1 MVWNGF
7 KKWNIKEDEPVSRS
21 DFVDPLTGLWNAFRM
36 EERISRERGKGYLIV
51 LGINEFDDV
60 INLFGYGAAGSF
72 LKDVAL
78 ELQSFLSDGEA
89 AARWKG
95 DLFLLLVEETN
106 QRRMEERFNAL
117 MQRLCALPI
126 KPGTQHSEYPC
137 TCTCGAVKLERNFSF
152 EQLCEAAEMTRRLQ
166 LLYGQENVCGFYA
179 EEEERLKRYERLR
192 DDLDQAFQQSE
203 FHPWFLPQRDPNTE
217 EIIGGDVQL
226 RWNHPELGWIP
237 QEEFELLLENEKRR
251 TGVALMALEEICAQI
266 KAWVDED
273 KIPVPLFLRL
283 SEADLYSK
291 EFLQQ
296 VRRLILRYQIP
307 QSLLYLELPG
317 GTIRK
322 DWKHLRTIVEPLAE
336 KGVKISLD
344 QWENEGASLS
354 AFWNIPVSAV
364 KVDISKLRLG
374 VGADWDEKRRLMFQR
389 LVEVLSE
396 LDIRVICT
404 QVNSK
409 EQAEFIG
416 KMNGYG
422 ISGTIVSKPVN
433 IVEFYNQMFSD
444 EKKNVASIETF

>member
-7 KKWNIKEDEPVSRS
+7 KKWNAKEEGPVSRD

-51 LGINEFDDV
+51 LGINEFDHV
-60 INLFGYGAAGSF
+60 INLFGYGAGGSL

-78 ELQSFLSDGEA
+78 ELQDFLSDGEA

-95 DLFLLLVEETN
+95 GLFLLLAEETN
-106 QRRMEERFNAL
+106 RRRMEERFNGL

-126 KPGTQHSEYPC
+126 KLGVQHSEYPY
-137 TCTCGAVKLERNFSF
+137 TCTCGAVKSERNFSF
-152 EQLCEAAEMTRRLQ
+152 EQLCEAADMTRKLQ
-166 LLYGQENVCGFYA
+166 LLYGQENVCGFYS
-179 EEEERLKRYERLR
+179 EEEERLKRYQRLR
-192 DDLDQAFQQSE
+192 GDLDQAFQQGE
-203 FHPWFLPQRDPNTE
+203 FHPWLLPQRDPNTE
-217 EIIGGDVQL
+217 EIVGGDVQL

-237 QEEFELLLENEKRR
+237 QEEFELLLQEEKRR
-251 TGVALMALEEICAQI
+251 TGVALMVLEEVCAQI
-266 KAWVDED
+266 KAWVEED
-273 KIPVPLFLRL
+273 KLPAPLFLRL

-296 VRRLILRYQIP
+296 VRRLILRYQVP

-322 DWKHLRTIVEPLAE
+322 DWKYLRTLVEPLAE

-364 KVDISKLRLG
+364 KLDISKLRLG
-374 VGADWDEKRRLMFQR
+374 AGADWDEKRQLMFRR
-389 LVEVLSE
+389 LAEVLSE
-396 LDIRVICT
+396 LDIRIICT
-404 QVNSK
+404 QVNAK

-422 ISGTIVSKPVN
+422 ISGTLFSKPMN
-433 IVEFYNQMFSD
+433 IEEFSNEIFS
-444 EKKNVASIETF
+444 E

>member
-7 KKWNIKEDEPVSRS
+7 KKWNVKEEEPVNRS
-21 DFVDPLTGLWNAFRM
+21 DFIDPLTGLWNAFRM

-51 LGINEFDDV
+51 LGINEFHEV
-60 INLFGYGAAGSF
+60 INLFGYGAAGS
-72 LKDVAL
+72 LLRDVAM
-78 ELQSFLSDGEA
+78 ELQDFLNDGEA
-89 AARWKG
+89 AARWKAG
-95 DLFLLLVEETN
+95 LFLLLVEETN
-106 QRRMEERFNAL
+106 QRRMEERFNGL
-117 MQRLCALPI
+117 MQRLSQLPI
-126 KPGTQHSEYPC
+126 KVDTQRSEYPC

-152 EQLCEAAEMTRRLQ
+152 ERLCQVADMTRKLQ

-179 EEEERLKRYERLR
+179 EEEDRLKRYEQLR
-192 DDLDQAFQQSE
+192 GDLDQAFQQGE
-203 FHPWFLPQRDPNTE
+203 FHPWLLPQRDPNTE
-217 EIIGGDVQL
+217 EIVGGDVQL
-226 RWNHPELGWIP
+226 RWNHPELGWVD
-237 QEEFELLLENEKRR
+237 QEEFDLLLDEEKKR

-266 KAWVDED
+266 KAWVEED

-296 VRRLILRYQIP
+296 VRRLILRYQVP

-322 DWKHLRTIVEPLAE
+322 DWKHLRTVVEPVAE
-336 KGVKISLD
+336 KGVRISLD
-344 QWENEGASLS
+344 QWENQGASLS

-422 ISGTIVSKPVN
+422 ISGAIASKPMNLVDFNNEIFADEKRSVSKT
-433 IVEFYNQMFSD
+433 
-444 EKKNVASIETF
+444 ETF